1 MVGYPA
7 TKAPYLSMWKLYVA
21 SEQPMLADT
30 SSLTCIGKG
39 ATALA
44 ENWQM
49 APRPVTTFQNQALF
63 APTVCRPINRHV
75 PAERLKT
82 ATLTVAAGAPPLLG
96 PRTAVRAAR
105 KSCPKVDTAI
115 CFVVAAAADAGDAWA

>member
-1 MVGYPA
+1 MPSSCRRAKASTAAPSQTRPPSPRAAEPEDIGGYPA

-30 SSLTCIGKG
+30 SSLTCIGNG
-39 ATALA
+39 ATSLA

-63 APTVCRPINRHV
+63 APTVCRPISRHV
-75 PAERLKT
+75 PADRLKT
-82 ATLTVAAGAPPLLG
+82 ATLTVAAG
-96 PRTAVRAAR
+96 
-105 KSCPKVDTAI
+105 
-115 CFVVAAAADAGDAWA
+115 